1 MIEGVLRHCTD
12 MEIQRQYVDSHGQS
26 AVGFAF
32 CRLLGF
38 ELAPRLKAIGC
49 QKLAIPGGKAAA
61 KTEPARTGYLIQV
74 VQRGTGNFREGIL
87 WSRSWRRPM
96 GQIQPQ
102 KKRPTRMPMPS
113 TMARGIQGN
122 SCIVSEL
129 RIMPTGQPS
138 QP

>member
-1 MIEGVLRHCTD
+1 
-12 MEIQRQYVDSHGQS
+12 
-26 AVGFAF
+26 
-32 CRLLGF
+32 
-38 ELAPRLKAIGC
+38 
-49 QKLAIPGGKAAA
+49 
-61 KTEPARTGYLIQV
+61 
-74 VQRGTGNFREGIL
+74 
-87 WSRSWRRPM
+87 M

-138 QP
+138 QPNMQASQFITGRHQRERAAEWMKLALSAPKERNWTIRRAKESGFGIMVRPLS